1 MEETKDKGI
10 IEGKRQ
16 MIEREAAVLADTIDK
31 RLLLQRARAAAAAA
45 AGQPAPALSPEADE
59 TRKRLLRAEAQLA
72 KEKSALEFKLGQ
84 EEMVA
89 RAKRLS
95 EEREIDEA
103 VARKAKAIV
112 KEAAPGGL
120 PTFGA
125 TAAAPF

>member
-59 TRKRLLRAEAQLA
+59 TRKRLLRAEAQRA
-72 KEKSALEFKLGQ
+72 PQGARVEGDRPTGSGERDLER
-84 EEMVA
+84 
-89 RAKRLS
+89 RA
-95 EEREIDEA
+95 
-103 VARKAKAIV
+103 
-112 KEAAPGGL
+112 GGV
-120 PTFGA
+120 GSR
-125 TAAAPF
+125 